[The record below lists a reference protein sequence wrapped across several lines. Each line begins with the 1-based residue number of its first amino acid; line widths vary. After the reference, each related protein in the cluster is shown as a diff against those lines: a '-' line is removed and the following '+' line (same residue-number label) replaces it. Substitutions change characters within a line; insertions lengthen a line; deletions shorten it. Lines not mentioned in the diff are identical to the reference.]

1 MVVLLGACRWGHA
14 GEMPDEFGS
23 DKNPVGFRYGPV
35 DLHPRLTSSV
45 TYDDNIEFMSTN
57 AERDVKW
64 VAHPSFQIVGGDES
78 DLVSFHNVG
87 YDVLKLSPGDL
98 IIKPVEA
105 WPGKL
110 FILDYGPRFQVF
122 KKYSRDDSIDELV
135 NFNGLYPLSKIIV
148 GVQQGYDLEK
158 TTIIEAGQRTQS
170 ENIST
175 KVSAAYHLSDQTS
188 FESGWQRFAVSYDAA
203 NLTGYTEYG
212 TEDWM
217 NYALQENLH
226 GSLGVLAGWDDVGN
240 HQDQTFEQVRARVR
254 YNYTEKVNFDVSAGG
269 ELREYQNGH
278 SAALDPVF
286 SLAGKYL
293 PSERT
298 TVALI
303 GYRQQV
309 ASIYNGYYYADTGAN
324 LSLQQ
329 EIVYICTLDISMGYH
344 VLNYTP
350 INNQTSQYTDSFYD
364 AKVGVEFHII
374 KHLSGQMFYQ
384 MIQRT
389 SAVNG
394 NVTENQVELSL
405 TCRY

>member
-1 MVVLLGACRWGHA
+1 
-14 GEMPDEFGS
+14 
-23 DKNPVGFRYGPV
+23 
-35 DLHPRLTSSV
+35 
-45 TYDDNIEFMSTN
+45 
-57 AERDVKW
+57 
-64 VAHPSFQIVGGDES
+64 
-78 DLVSFHNVG
+78 
-87 YDVLKLSPGDL
+87 
-98 IIKPVEA
+98 
-105 WPGKL
+105 
-110 FILDYGPRFQVF
+110 
-122 KKYSRDDSIDELV
+122 
-135 NFNGLYPLSKIIV
+135 
-148 GVQQGYDLEK
+148 
-158 TTIIEAGQRTQS
+158 
-170 ENIST
+170 
-175 KVSAAYHLSDQTS
+175 
-188 FESGWQRFAVSYDAA
+188 
-203 NLTGYTEYG
+203 
-212 TEDWM
+212 M